1 MPEAAFERR
10 GDAAVIT
17 PKADVDMSRSPELRQ
32 ALREAF
38 GCGARRVVVNLE
50 HVQYM
55 DSSGLATLVEA
66 MRTSRSSKVSLVLCG
81 LQSKVRSLFD
91 LARLATFFDIRG
103 SCDDALGGQSA

>member
-1 MPEAAFERR
+1 MAEPVFERR

-17 PKADVDMSRSPELRQ
+17 PTSDVDMSRSPELRQ

-38 GCGARRVVVNLE
+38 GSGARRVVVDLQ

-66 MRTSRSSKVSLVLCG
+66 MRTSRSAKVSLVLCG
-81 LQSKVRSLFD
+81 LQSRVRSLFD
-91 LARLATFFDIRG
+91 LARLATFFDIRASYEDG
-103 SCDDALGGQSA
+103 SGEASA